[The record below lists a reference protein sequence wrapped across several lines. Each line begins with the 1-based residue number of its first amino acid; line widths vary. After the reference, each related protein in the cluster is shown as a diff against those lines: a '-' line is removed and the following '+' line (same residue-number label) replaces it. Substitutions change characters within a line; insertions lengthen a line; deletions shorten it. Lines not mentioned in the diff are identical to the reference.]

1 MSCNGSLD
9 LLEVESYKR
18 DGLDNKKGNDPR
30 KLIENI
36 LKQNLRSRSGMN
48 DISKTV
54 VQTNLDESNMNKQ
67 ENITAVTIIELP
79 QLLSYHS
86 YYC

>member
-1 MSCNGSLD
+1 MPYRGSLD

-48 DISKTV
+48 DRSKTV